1 MNSNMQLL
9 SFFVSF
15 IFGIVFCLIT
25 ILNFKLIKSLKRY
38 VQHLLTFI
46 YVIDMV
52 IIYII
57 LLYHLNKGYFHIYFI
72 ALVFIG
78 FFCGFIIYKKLLS
91 KIDVNRLF
99 KNWKKSRPVLV
110 SNWNRMGKR
119 CVLELVKR
127 KKRDFFWLP

>member
-25 ILNFKLIKSLKRY
+25 ILNFKLIKDLKRY

-72 ALVFIG
+72 AMVFFG

-99 KNWKKSRPVLV
+99 KN
-110 SNWNRMGKR
+110 
-119 CVLELVKR
+119 
-127 KKRDFFWLP
+127 